1 MISMMKIDDQSLTTE
16 VEYLMNES
24 LSGREIEILRL
35 AADGCAHG
43 EIAARLSL

>member
-1 MISMMKIDDQSLTTE
+1 MTKIDDQSSTRE
-16 VEYLMNES
+16 VESPMNEP

-35 AADGCAHG
+35 AADGCANG